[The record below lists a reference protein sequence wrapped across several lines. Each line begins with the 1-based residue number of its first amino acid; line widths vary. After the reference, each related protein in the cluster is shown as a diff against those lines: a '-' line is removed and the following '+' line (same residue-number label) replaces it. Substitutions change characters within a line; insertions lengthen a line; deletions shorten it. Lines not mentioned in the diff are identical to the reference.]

1 MTSRPSHAATTPVDD
16 GADDAPAEPTAA
28 TGSARSA
35 PDSPDAPSADH
46 ATPPEPAQRASET
59 EPTQASETEPTEAS
73 ETGAAE
79 HFVSRRRRE
88 RRRRWAL
95 LTVLVVLLLGASA
108 GGVYLWRVAEAWIER
123 DAQWQSHSTE
133 LTGTIGEVSQELED
147 TKAELEVVRGQL
159 DQAQLRISE
168 LADEKARLGDEHAVV
183 RQLAEYQERVTTAA
197 TAVVGALDSC
207 IASQQRLIRW
217 YAETPEPEPEDL
229 ETFTELSG
237 ALDEVCSAAQEAKE
251 SLQEELEG

>member
-1 MTSRPSHAATTPVDD
+1 VTSRPSHAATTPVDD

-46 ATPPEPAQRASET
+46 TTPPEPAQRASET